1 MLLVDLSKLTK
12 DARDR
17 IMGDYDVGVQHCKY
31 VVLMKFAVWGQLPL
45 VLVGIAHFDAA
56 KAKEAAIRSLEQWHA
71 TADFEG
77 HHEVVLELF
86 RPGSDLRA
94 AIESVARGTPV
105 QSLPLLQPFIRQW
118 SMMRVNELSV
128 ERLHKLGSLVA
139 TSAPNHS
146 GPLVAVALRIP
157 EVKRKLHT
165 WSLSAWADACHS
177 VRNENLVIREFQL
190 EGHPAL
196 IKRRDAFALAGRKTK
211 RCVSYAGAVRSI
223 FYRFDLPTMFDPLSD
238 LTAAIKGSKAKFKE
252 SLQQCVETPLGAAAA
267 EDAADSVKTDAC
279 KCHYA
284 WEHFKACGKKDIIY
298 I

>member
-1 MLLVDLSKLTK
+1 MGLDTVVSYYRRRKEEESRSYSSDPCPGRGLLGPEFACGAPAEVLASSYETYHRMLLVDLSKLTK
-12 DARDR
+12 EARDR

-128 ERLHKLGSLVA
+128 ERLHKIGSLVA
-139 TSAPNHS
+139 TSAPTTVVHWW
-146 GPLVAVALRIP
+146 PLL
-157 EVKRKLHT
+157 
-165 WSLSAWADACHS
+165 
-177 VRNENLVIREFQL
+177 
-190 EGHPAL
+190 
-196 IKRRDAFALAGRKTK
+196 
-211 RCVSYAGAVRSI
+211 
-223 FYRFDLPTMFDPLSD
+223 
-238 LTAAIKGSKAKFKE
+238 
-252 SLQQCVETPLGAAAA
+252 
-267 EDAADSVKTDAC
+267 
-279 KCHYA
+279 
-284 WEHFKACGKKDIIY
+284 
-298 I
+298 